1 MADQNRNPGSKQG
14 DGDASES
21 FESHPGEKRG
31 SGGAGKSDG
40 MNKSKSGSG
49 RSSNNSGY
57 SAGSKD
63 VDESGEIER
72 PENTRTNRDTT
83 MDR

>member
-1 MADQNRNPGSKQG
+1 MADQNRNAGSKQG

-21 FESHPGEKRG
+21 FESHPSEKRG
-31 SGGAGKSDG
+31 SAGKSDG
-40 MNKSKSGSG
+40 RNKSKSDGG
-49 RSSNNSGY
+49 HSSDSSGY

-63 VDESGEIER
+63 VDENGDIER
-72 PENTRTNRDTT
+72 PENNRTNRDTT